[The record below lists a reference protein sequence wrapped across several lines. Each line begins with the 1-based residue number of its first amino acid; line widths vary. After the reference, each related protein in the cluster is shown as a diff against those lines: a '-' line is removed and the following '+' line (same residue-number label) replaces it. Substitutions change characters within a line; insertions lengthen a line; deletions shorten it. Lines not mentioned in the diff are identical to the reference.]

1 MRKGMNHDSVS
12 GENVYRVSKG
22 CYEEDDGWGKGRT
35 DGSDTSGYCIECGS
49 IIPLSN
55 DEPY

>member
-1 MRKGMNHDSVS
+1 MNHDSVS